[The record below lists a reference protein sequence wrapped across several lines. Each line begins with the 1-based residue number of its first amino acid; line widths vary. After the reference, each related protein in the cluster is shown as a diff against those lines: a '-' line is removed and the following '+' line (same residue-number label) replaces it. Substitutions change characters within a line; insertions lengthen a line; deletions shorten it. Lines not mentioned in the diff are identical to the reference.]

1 MMKILKDVFTIDKHP
16 RKGLIAIEWLV
27 LGYIVITSLFILFA
41 YTKLDC
47 PMEMLKGRGRV
58 VVMIAALWAVYRHIK
73 NEYRAIVL
81 DNEIKLLYKKINP
94 TVIGDGSSTLKEL

>member
-1 MMKILKDVFTIDKHP
+1 MVQRQSLAMMKILKDVFTIDKHP

-27 LGYIVITSLFILFA
+27 LGYVVITSLFILFA

-58 VVMIAALWAVYRHIK
+58 VVMIAFQRDRAKHRRLPNCYGIVYTTQGR
-73 NEYRAIVL
+73 
-81 DNEIKLLYKKINP
+81 
-94 TVIGDGSSTLKEL
+94 